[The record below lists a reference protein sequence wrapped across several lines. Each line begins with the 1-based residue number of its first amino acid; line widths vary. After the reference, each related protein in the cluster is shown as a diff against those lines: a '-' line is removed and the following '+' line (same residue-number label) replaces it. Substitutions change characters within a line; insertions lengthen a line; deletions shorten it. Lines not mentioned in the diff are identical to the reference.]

1 MKAIADWAKTVGRE
15 KDISPE
21 LVEIARS
28 NQLSDDE
35 VNRKLAAMKSARDA
49 RNFAQSDAIRAELVA
64 AGILVK
70 SAGLT
75 HLTAA
80 GEYLHAP
87 VRAGMED
94 VRA

>member
-1 MKAIADWAKTVGRE
+1 MKDDDAGKMKAIADWAKTVGRE
-15 KDISPE
+15 KDISPA

-64 AGILVK
+64 AGILVENTK
-70 SAGLT
+70 DG
-75 HLTAA
+75 
-80 GEYLHAP
+80 
-87 VRAGMED
+87 VRW
-94 VRA
+94 RRK